1 KTEVREGEPDE
12 ELQKTAY
19 LDMRPLWQAFELAKE
34 KGVPQVLLIDEI
46 DKAPRDFPNDLL
58 HELDQMEFTI
68 TETRQ
73 KVSAIQSEKILL

>member
-1 KTEVREGEPDE
+1 
-12 ELQKTAY
+12 
-19 LDMRPLWQAFELAKE
+19 MAKKA
-34 KGVPQVLLIDEI
+34 KGIAVCKFLNIRTVQPVLILRSESLVPQVLLIDEI